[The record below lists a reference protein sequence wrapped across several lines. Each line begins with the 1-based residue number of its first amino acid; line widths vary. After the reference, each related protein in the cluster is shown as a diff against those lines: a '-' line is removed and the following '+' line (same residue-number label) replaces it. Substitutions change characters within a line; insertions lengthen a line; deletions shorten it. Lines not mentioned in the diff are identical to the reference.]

1 MQPQSPPGT
10 TEYEVSFT
18 AEDFMRV
25 RIRTERGRG
34 VVAVIAQHEAT
45 IDETIDP
52 VVGYDSSHGQAH
64 RDLLDVEGRNIDKL
78 WYSRS
83 ISYAEVVDRAIADIR
98 ANWEQYREDFIGRM
112 P

>member
-18 AEDFMRV
+18 AEDLMRV
-25 RIRTERGRG
+25 RVRTERGRG
-34 VVAVIAQHEAT
+34 VVAFTVQHEAT
-45 IDETIDP
+45 IDDTIYPD
-52 VVGYDSSHGQAH
+52 VRYDSSHGQAH
-64 RDLLDVEGRNIDKL
+64 RDLLDIEGRNIDKL

-98 ANWEQYREDFIGRM
+98 ANWAQYREDFIARM

>member
-18 AEDFMRV
+18 AEDLMRV

-34 VVAVIAQHEAT
+34 VIAVTAPYKVT
-45 IDETIDP
+45 INDTIYP
-52 VVGYDSSHGQAH
+52 VVRHNSSHGPAH

-98 ANWEQYREDFIGRM
+98 ANWEQYRQDFIGRM